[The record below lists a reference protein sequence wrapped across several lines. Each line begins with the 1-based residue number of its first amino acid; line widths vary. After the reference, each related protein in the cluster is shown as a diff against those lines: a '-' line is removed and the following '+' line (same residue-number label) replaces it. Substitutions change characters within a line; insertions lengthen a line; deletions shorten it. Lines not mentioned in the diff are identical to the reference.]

1 MNRFLDLV
9 ADVDD
14 EEDDDEDEEDEDVR
28 GKLRITCCK
37 INYLTPIEMDF
48 WRKLD
53 KKGMIWA
60 T

>member
-1 MNRFLDLV
+1 M